1 MFVCL
6 FLITSACHGYHFRII
21 FMSIFLPYVIFPHG
35 YHFRIIFMSI
45 FFPYVTY
52 NVTLLILLNLKDR
65 HS

>member
-1 MFVCL
+1 
-6 FLITSACHGYHFRII
+6 
-21 FMSIFLPYVIFPHG
+21 MSIFLPYVIFPHG